1 MAPLHSHAIG
11 NRAPSIHPSPPQE
24 RMGASWYAMDC
35 AGVFCQGGPAAVIV
49 RSNSYAT
56 HRWVTHRDVLHLV
69 VNADIVQYVT
79 RGCSICTIRV
89 ALRIAPPSF

>member
-11 NRAPSIHPSPPQE
+11 TRPPSIHPSPPQE
-24 RMGASWYAMDC
+24 RMGASWYVMDC
-35 AGVFCQGGPAAVIV
+35 SGVFCQGGPAPVIG

-56 HRWVTHRDVLHLV
+56 LRWVAQRNGLYLV
-69 VNADIVQYVT
+69 VNVDIVQNGT
-79 RGCSICTIRV
+79 RGCSVCTIRV